1 MHPNPHFRKETNGR
15 NLAFVRERGFGALA
29 INAADG
35 PLVSH
40 VPFNLLDDDR
50 TVELHLL
57 RSNPIVQILKQEQ
70 DQPAVLAVTGSDSYV
85 SPDWYGVDDQVPT
98 WNYVAVHLRGRLSL
112 MPSASLHKVLCG
124 ISATMEA
131 RLLPKKPWTTDKM
144 TPEIYERMQRQIVP
158 VSLDVDTIEGTW
170 KLSQNKPAE
179 VRLAAAEMVADH
191 GQGSEIRTMSGLMNA
206 AENNQDD

>member
-1 MHPNPHFRKETNGR
+1 
-15 NLAFVRERGFGALA
+15 
-29 INAADG
+29 
-35 PLVSH
+35 
-40 VPFNLLDDDR
+40 
-50 TVELHLL
+50 
-57 RSNPIVQILKQEQ
+57 VQILKQEQ

-158 VSLDVDTIEGTW
+158 VSLDVDIVEGTW

-191 GQGSEIRTMSGLMNA
+191 GQGSEIRTMSGLMYA
-206 AENNQDD
+206 AENNQDN